1 MPSLNVSSEPMLH
14 RCCNLLPRTS
24 LKSGQIQ
31 VTHVEAVILLNH
43 AIWLLR
49 RMTSPVL
56 ERVFAGLLLNHL
68 KTRVDGILGRDVMTR
83 RQTRC
88 RWDSWVD
95 HIHATPVCG

>member
-1 MPSLNVSSEPMLH
+1 MLH

-56 ERVFAGLLLNHL
+56 ERVSAGSLP
-68 KTRVDGILGRDVMTR
+68 ILTLETQVWMVLH
-83 RQTRC
+83 
-88 RWDSWVD
+88 SWPTGHV
-95 HIHATPVCG
+95 